1 MGQPTQNVG
10 VFGGTNI
17 PFHHSNRG
25 LLGCQKNHDCH
36 FKVVRIQ
43 WWSIQHGD
51 RWDFKTSPI
60 SGNSCKI
67 LTFNVKQKLYMYAK
81 TIVLYIV
88 PITSTV

>member
-1 MGQPTQNVG
+1 MLVF
-10 VFGGTNI
+10 FGGTNI
-17 PFHHSNRG
+17 SFYHSNTG
-25 LLGCQKNHDCH
+25 LLGCPK
-36 FKVVRIQ
+36 
-43 WWSIQHGD
+43 HGE
-51 RWDFKTSPI
+51 RWDFKNSSI